1 MTFIQKT
8 MEYLPNM
15 MYVKDWITLIAIL
28 AGPILAVQ
36 IQKYIEKRNDEKK
49 RKVEIFKTLMAT
61 RGTVL
66 SVFHVEA
73 LNRIDL
79 EFSNSDKYN
88 KVIESWKEY
97 FDNLNTKVETIE
109 EIAVWNGKNVE
120 LLANLLYE
128 MGKGLG
134 YKFEKS
140 LIKRNWYS
148 PMAHGAEENDNRLI
162 RKGLIEV
169 LEGKRNVPIEV
180 GAIIA
185 DEEELAEQ
193 KQLRALMINYYSP
206 KV

>member
-1 MTFIQKT
+1 MTT
-8 MEYLPNM
+8 
-15 MYVKDWITLIAIL
+15 
-28 AGPILAVQ
+28 
-36 IQKYIEKRNDEKK
+36 KK

-148 PMAHGAEENDNRLI
+148 PVAHGAEENENRLI